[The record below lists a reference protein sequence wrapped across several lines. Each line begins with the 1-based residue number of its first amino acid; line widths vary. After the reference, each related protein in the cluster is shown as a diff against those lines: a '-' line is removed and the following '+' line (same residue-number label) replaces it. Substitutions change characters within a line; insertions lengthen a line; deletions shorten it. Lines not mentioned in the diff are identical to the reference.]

1 MTLRTRTA
9 WLLLLPAGVLL
20 LVFFVVPILDIL
32 ARSVTEPKL
41 GLATYRELLA
51 DETTVRVLTR
61 TMVMALGAVV
71 ICLVMGYPYAYL
83 MTLVGPTGRTLLMV
97 LVLVPFWTSLMAR
110 TFAWISLLQ
119 RDGPVASLLAFFGM
133 ADVTLLNSA
142 AGVMI
147 GMVQILLPYMVLTLA
162 TALRSIDRGLLT
174 AAQSLGANRYRA
186 FWQVYFP
193 LSIPGILAGSAL
205 VFILAIG
212 FYITPQ
218 LLGSPRESLMAQVI
232 GVRVEKLVDF
242 AGAGGL
248 SAILLLATL
257 ALVLVGAFAA
267 RPVQRVLGATGGE
280 HERA

>member
-9 WLLLLPAGVLL
+9 WLLLVPAGL
-20 LVFFVVPILDIL
+20 LVVVFFLVPIVGIL
-32 ARSVTEPKL
+32 ARSLTEPEL

-51 DETTVRVLTR
+51 DDTTVRVLIR
-61 TMVMALGAVV
+61 TLLMAVGAVL

-83 MTLVGPTGRTLLMV
+83 MTLVGPTGRILLMV

-119 RDGPVASLLAFFGM
+119 RDGPVASLLGFFGIS
-133 ADVTLLNSA
+133 DVTLLNSVT
-142 AGVMI
+142 GVMI

-162 TALRSIDRGLLT
+162 TALGSIDRGLLT
-174 AAQSLGANRYRA
+174 AAQSLGANRHRA

-193 LSIPGILAGSAL
+193 LSMPGILAGSAL

-218 LLGSPRESLMAQVI
+218 LLGSPQESLMAQVI

-257 ALVLVGAFAA
+257 ALILVAAFVA
-267 RPVQRVLGATGGE
+267 RPVQQMLGVVQDGE
-280 HERA
+280 RR

>member
-9 WLLLLPAGVLL
+9 WLLLTPAVVLIV
-20 LVFFVVPILDIL
+20 VFFLVPILGIL
-32 ARSVTEPKL
+32 LRSFTDPQL
-41 GLATYRELLA
+41 GLHTYRELLA

-61 TMVMALGAVV
+61 TMVMALGAVA
-71 ICLVMGYPYAYL
+71 ICLVLGYPYAYL
-83 MTLVGPTGRTLLMV
+83 MTLVGPTWRIV
-97 LVLVPFWTSLMAR
+97 LTVVVLVPFWTSLMAR

-119 RDGPVASLLAFFGM
+119 RDGPVESLLGFFGLS
-133 ADVTLLNSA
+133 DVTLLNSA
-142 AGVMI
+142 TGVMI

-186 FWQVYFP
+186 FWQVYLP
-193 LSIPGILAGSAL
+193 LSLPGILAGSAL

-218 LLGSPRESLMAQVI
+218 LLGSPQESLMAQVI
-232 GVRVEKLVDF
+232 GVRVERLVDF

-257 ALVLVGAFAA
+257 ALMLVGAIVA
-267 RPVQRVLGATGGE
+267 RPVQRMLGVSVGE
-280 HERA
+280 QR

>member
-9 WLLLLPAGVLL
+9 WLLLVPAGL
-20 LVFFVVPILDIL
+20 LVVVFFLVPIVGIL
-32 ARSVTEPKL
+32 ARSLTEPEL

-51 DETTVRVLTR
+51 DDTTVRVLIR
-61 TMVMALGAVV
+61 TLLMAVGAVL

-83 MTLVGPTGRTLLMV
+83 MTLVGPTGRILLMV

-119 RDGPVASLLAFFGM
+119 RDGPVASLLGFFGIS
-133 ADVTLLNSA
+133 DVTLLNSVT
-142 AGVMI
+142 GVMI

-162 TALRSIDRGLLT
+162 TALGSIDRGLLT
-174 AAQSLGANRYRA
+174 AAQSLGANRHRA
-186 FWQVYFP
+186 FWQVYLP
-193 LSIPGILAGSAL
+193 LSMPGILAGSAL

-218 LLGSPRESLMAQVI
+218 LLGSPQESLMAQVI

-257 ALVLVGAFAA
+257 ALILVAAFVA
-267 RPVQRVLGATGGE
+267 RPVQRMLGVVQDGE
-280 HERA
+280 RR